1 MQVLIN
7 FLSNS
12 LKFSEKNSEILVNLR
27 LLEKQFVNGLEEMN
41 NEIVIQN

>member
-12 LKFSEKNSEILVNLR
+12 LKFSEKNSKILVKLR
-27 LLEKQFVNGLEEMN
+27 LLENQFVRDVQEGL
-41 NEIVIQN
+41 